1 MQQTGQIGLTKDQWI
16 EIILNHELTL
26 EIDISI
32 FQALYSFNAHK
43 AYASQI
49 GLLLGVKEKSLHAP
63 INLEIGR
70 YAMRGTL
77 KHESY
82 VSIIGALCA
91 LFVVLTFKRLT
102 AILVLVL
109 SMFTI

>member
-32 FQALYSFNAHK
+32 FQALYSFNDHK

-49 GLLLGVKEKSLHAP
+49 GLLLGFEGKTPQSP
-63 INLEIGR
+63 INLEIFR
-70 YAMRGTL
+70 YAERISKIYGIQFTERSL
-77 KHESY
+77 GEY
-82 VSIIGALCA
+82 RYWD
-91 LFVVLTFKRLT
+91 LFFNGWDEGN
-102 AILVLVL
+102 
-109 SMFTI
+109 